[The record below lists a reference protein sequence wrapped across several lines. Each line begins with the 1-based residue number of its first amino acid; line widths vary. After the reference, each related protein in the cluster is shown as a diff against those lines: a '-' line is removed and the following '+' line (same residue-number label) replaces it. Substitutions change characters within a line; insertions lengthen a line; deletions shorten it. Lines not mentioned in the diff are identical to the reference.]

1 MTDTFVEN
9 NRTTDV
15 NLATGY
21 IRGHSGL
28 AKAYV
33 EDKSTALAAG
43 DVLSTALDL
52 FRWQRVLNRKGDRI
66 LSEFSKQLMFQPI
79 LPDSEMTFV
88 GAHFRIPYNGGKSIL
103 AVGVLGGS
111 SSGYA
116 ACISRQ
122 TENDRCV
129 IVLSNV
135 GSDDVSRI
143 ADDIGDFFTRRYLGV
158 AAGAEAPTTRSLP
171 RAAAVSPSELSKV
184 TGFYR
189 NRDGNYTGVVKDGD
203 KLFYLDFEKGSGLQI
218 AWELTPLDGG
228 RFQLSHNPS
237 FRCDFAAEPGAGII
251 RLSPSRNGRT
261 FNTAERC
268 IPDKF
273 ELSAYAG
280 VFTSLE
286 LQKSFRFE
294 AADEVLKVGDFLG
307 ESEVLLTP
315 LEKDLFGFP
324 RGFVRFHRDAKG
336 ALDGFDVF
344 TKDTD
349 KWFGSRFIRIV
360 Y

>member
-1 MTDTFVEN
+1 VPTDDGKRVRGSVPRAWGTLPLTLCADLLLAPRQKPLRHLPGGTIPGDFHSRCCYPPPTWKK
-9 NRTTDV
+9 RTTT
-15 NLATGY
+15 N
-21 IRGHSGL
+21 
-28 AKAYV
+28 
-33 EDKSTALAAG
+33 
-43 DVLSTALDL
+43 
-52 FRWQRVLNRKGDRI
+52 
-66 LSEFSKQLMFQPI
+66 
-79 LPDSEMTFV
+79 
-88 GAHFRIPYNGGKSIL
+88 
-103 AVGVLGGS
+103 
-111 SSGYA
+111 
-116 ACISRQ
+116 ISRQ

-143 ADDIGDFFTRRYLGV
+143 ADDIGDFFARRYLGV
-158 AAGAEAPTTRSLP
+158 AAGPEAPTTRLLP
-171 RAAAVSPSELSKV
+171 RAAAVSPSELSRV

-189 NRDGNYTGVVKDGD
+189 NRDGIYTGMVKDGD
-203 KLFYLDFEKGSGLQI
+203 RLFYLDFEKGSGLQI

-251 RLSPSRNGRT
+251 RLSASRNGLT

-286 LQKSFRFE
+286 LQRSFQFE
-294 AADEVLKVGDFLG
+294 AADEVLKVRDFLG
-307 ESEVLLTP
+307 ESEVLLRP

-324 RGFVRFHRDAKG
+324 RGFMRFHRDAKG

-344 TKDTD
+344 TKDTE
-349 KWFGSRFIRIV
+349 KWFGSKFIRIV